1 MIYLKRFNEGQ
12 FYTIE
17 NILYEFAK
25 DNLAYVLDIEGMKMT
40 LALHKRLSDSGR
52 FNYYEFNL
60 TNSYF
65 FEWLDIKDY
74 FIPFLQRLQRLDYVT
89 ICPLGSIG
97 AAGKEIKV
105 RIRRKFFWPL
115 SKKNDEFGFSES
127 EYYSLEDTINDNFYL
142 DDISKITFYI
152 KQTN

>member
-1 MIYLKRFNEGQ
+1 MIHLKRFNEGQ
-12 FYTIE
+12 FYTVE

-40 LALHKRLSDSGR
+40 LTIDKRLSNSGR

-65 FEWLDIKDY
+65 FEWRDIKDY
-74 FIPFLQRLQRLDYVT
+74 FIPFLQRLQRLDYVS
-89 ICPLGSIG
+89 IWPIGSTA

-105 RIRRKFFWPL
+105 RTI
-115 SKKNDEFGFSES
+115 KKNDEFGFSES

-142 DDISKITFYI
+142 EEISKITFYI

>member
-1 MIYLKRFNEGQ
+1 MIHLKRFNEGQ

-40 LALHKRLSDSGR
+40 LTIDKRLSDSGR

-65 FEWLDIKDY
+65 FEWRDIKDY
-74 FIPFLQRLQRLDYVT
+74 FIPFLQRLQRLDYVSV
-89 ICPLGSIG
+89 CPLGTGESQ
-97 AAGKEIKV
+97 GKEIKV
-105 RIRRKFFWPL
+105 RTI
-115 SKKNDEFGFSES
+115 KKDEEFGFTKS
-127 EYYSLEDTINDNFYL
+127 EYYSLEDVLNDIFYL
-142 DDISKITFYI
+142 RDISKITFYI
-152 KQTN
+152 KQIN

>member
-1 MIYLKRFNEGQ
+1 MIHLKKFNEGQ

-40 LALHKRLSDSGR
+40 LTINKRLSDSGR

-65 FEWLDIKDY
+65 FEWRDIKDY

-89 ICPLGSIG
+89 ICPL
-97 AAGKEIKV
+97 AADKEIKV
-105 RIRRKFFWPL
+105 RTI
-115 SKKNDEFGFSES
+115 KKDEEFGFTKS

-142 DDISKITFYI
+142 REISKITFYI

>member
-1 MIYLKRFNEGQ
+1 MIHLKRFNEGQ

-40 LALHKRLSDSGR
+40 LALDKRLSDSGR

-60 TNSYF
+60 TNPYF
-65 FEWLDIKDY
+65 FEWRDIKDH
-74 FIPFLQRLQRLDYVT
+74 FIPFLQRLQRLDYVS
-89 ICPLGSIG
+89 IWPIGST
-97 AAGKEIKV
+97 AAEGKEIKV
-105 RIRRKFFWPL
+105 RTI
-115 SKKNDEFGFSES
+115 KKNDEFGFSDS
-127 EYYSLEDTINDNFYL
+127 EYYSLEDTLNDIFYL
-142 DDISKITFYI
+142 REISKITFYI

>member
-1 MIYLKRFNEGQ
+1 MIHLKRFNEGQ
-12 FYTIE
+12 FYTVE

-25 DNLAYVLDIEGMKMT
+25 DNLAYVLDIEGMKMS
-40 LALHKRLSDSGR
+40 LGIDKRLSDSGR

-65 FEWLDIKDY
+65 FEWRDIKDY

-89 ICPLGSIG
+89 ICPLGSTA

-105 RIRRKFFWPL
+105 RT
-115 SKKNDEFGFSES
+115 SKNNDEFGFSES